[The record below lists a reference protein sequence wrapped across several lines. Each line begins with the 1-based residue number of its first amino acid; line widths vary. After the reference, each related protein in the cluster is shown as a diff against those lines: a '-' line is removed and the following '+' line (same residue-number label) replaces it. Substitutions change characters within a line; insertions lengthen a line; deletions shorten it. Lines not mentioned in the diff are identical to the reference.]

1 MTNLLFMNK
10 ITSTFILSLA
20 LITHAF
26 AQQTSTPLEKNN
38 YQKVT
43 SYDELTAYIH
53 QLDEKSDL
61 LKVETIGQSVQGRN
75 LYALKFSSSEFGKDK
90 SKIKILFLAQQHG
103 NEQSGKEGAL
113 LLAQNLLKPENQY
126 LFDKI
131 DFVLI
136 PQVNPDGSE
145 ANKRRNGNDIDLNR
159 NHLILTEPE
168 TQALHVF
175 FDKYLFE
182 VTMDIH
188 EYFPY
193 GGVWE
198 KYGYRRNADVTLG
211 VTTNPNISEKI
222 RNLSNTE
229 IAPYVLKNLSIN
241 NFSSF
246 VYSPGGPPEIDYIR
260 HSTFDVND
268 GRQSF
273 GIQNTFSFIQEGLN
287 GKDAFIENIKHRA
300 EGQMTGMHALI
311 EYVYLHKNEIKKIV
325 AADRKKLASG
335 KLNAN
340 VSIQSEHVSNG
351 QKLTQPLLSYST
363 NKDTVVI
370 VNDYRPVV
378 KSITDVKKPAG
389 YLIPKKNKE
398 LVEWAIKHAFVTKD
412 FTLQK
417 GHKIEQYTINRI
429 DSIDFERDIIVNPI
443 VEKNDFPGEI
453 VASEYLYIPTDQLKG
468 NMIVLALEPK
478 SELGL
483 VTYKQ
488 YAHLLIAGEIFPV
501 LRVVKK

>member
-1 MTNLLFMNK
+1 MTKISITLLIILAFMSCVHAQQ
-10 ITSTFILSLA
+10 ITS
-20 LITHAF
+20 
-26 AQQTSTPLEKNN
+26 PLEKNN
-38 YQKVT
+38 YLKVT
-43 SYDELTAYIH
+43 SFDELTSFIK

-61 LKVETIGQSVQGRN
+61 LKVETIGKSVQGRN
-75 LYALKFSSSEFGKDK
+75 LYAMKFSSSEFGKDR

-113 LLAQNLLKPENQY
+113 LLAQTLLKPENKY

-145 ANKRRNGNDIDLNR
+145 ANKRRNGNDMDLNR

-168 TQALHVF
+168 SMALHQF

-193 GGVWE
+193 GGEWE

-222 RNLSNTE
+222 RDLSNAE

-300 EGQMTGMHALI
+300 DGQMTGMRALI

-335 KLNAN
+335 KSNPT
-340 VSIQSEHVSNG
+340 VSIQSEHVGNG

-378 KSITDVKKPAG
+378 KSITDVQKPAG
-389 YLIPKKNKE
+389 YLIPKQNKE
-398 LVEWAIKHAFVTKD
+398 LVEWVGKHALTITEFKK
-412 FTLQK
+412 QK
-417 GHKIEQYTINRI
+417 NQKIEQYYIQRI
-429 DSIDFERDIIVNPI
+429 DSMDFERDMIINPI
-443 VEKNDFPGEI
+443 VEAKEFKGDI
-453 VASEYLYIPTDQLKG
+453 VPSDYVYIPTAQLKG
-468 NMIVLALEPK
+468 NFIVLALEPK

-488 YAHLLIAGEIFPV
+488 YAHLLKVGELFPV
-501 LRVVKK
+501 MRVEKK